1 MKTLLHASAGVC
13 ALIMLLAYF
22 AGTTISLFLYT
33 PHDVILVQQTILHSM
48 WVYMPLILI
57 AGAIGLLLSN
67 KRKELI
73 VEAKKRRMFLVV
85 VFSLLGLLPS
95 CYLLA
100 NNLLKG
106 EQAIVLFVLEALEL
120 AFEIILIA
128 LLILNYR
135 DGARL
140 TANRPTSS

>member
-22 AGTTISLFLYT
+22 AGTTISIFLYT
-33 PHDVILVQQTILHSM
+33 PQDVILVQQTILHSM
-48 WVYMPLILI
+48 WVYLPLICI

-73 VEAKKRRMFLVV
+73 VKAKKRRMFLVV

-120 AFEIILIA
+120 VFEIILIA

-135 DGARL
+135 DGTRL